1 MVRKTDH
8 TGRAIE
14 AALEL
19 AAARGWQR
27 VTLADIAQ
35 EAGLSLVELYRV
47 CPAKACI
54 LPALARRMDEH
65 MLAGD
70 EAAALDEPVRDL
82 LFDIFMRRF
91 EAMRPYRTGLAAIL
105 RALPFDPASAL
116 VSLPGLA
123 RSMAW
128 VLAAAGLSAQG
139 LCGAARIKTMGVVY
153 AATLSV
159 WLGDEGTDMAVTMAA
174 LDRNLRRAERW
185 AWFAGWGGRAAP
197 AAGEPA
203 AEGA

>member
-8 TGRAIE
+8 LGRAIE

-35 EAGLSLVELYRV
+35 AAGLSLVELYRV

-54 LPALARRMDEH
+54 LPAIARRMDEH

-70 EAAALDEPVRDL
+70 EAEARDEPVRDL
-82 LFDIFMRRF
+82 LFEIFMRRF
-91 EAMRPYRTGLAAIL
+91 EAMRPHRTGLAAIL
-105 RALPFDPASAL
+105 RRLPFDPASAL
-116 VSLPGLA
+116 ITLPGLA

-128 VLAAAGLSAQG
+128 ALTAAGVSARG
-139 LCGAARIKTMGVVY
+139 LCGAARIKTLAAVY
-153 AATLSV
+153 LATLCV
-159 WLGDEGTDMAVTMAA
+159 WLGDEDADMAATMAA

-185 AWFAGWGGRAAP
+185 TWFAGWGARSP

-203 AEGA
+203 PEGT

>member
-8 TGRAIE
+8 LGRAIE

-27 VTLADIAQ
+27 VALADIAQ
-35 EAGLSLVELYRV
+35 AAGLSLVELYRV

-54 LPALARRMDEH
+54 LPSIARRMDEA

-70 EAAALDEPVRDL
+70 EAGARGEPVHDL

-91 EAMRPYRTGLAAIL
+91 EAMGPHRAGLAAML
-105 RALPFDPASAL
+105 RALPLDPMSAL

-128 VLAAAGLSAQG
+128 VLGAAGLSAEG

-153 AATLSV
+153 LATLGV
-159 WLGDEGTDMAVTMAA
+159 WLGDEGADMAATMAA
-174 LDRNLRRAERW
+174 MDRNLRRAERW
-185 AWFAGWGGRAAP
+185 TWFAGWDARDAP